1 MDNISVYLKG
11 EYVDEISRSLYEM
24 NVTNKKINENLDS
37 IAVSLNKIDTTTRR
51 QDVRERVIDLLYSFI
66 IPGEDK
72 FLGIQNMLALEVMLK
87 GDLTKGIERMIEV
100 AESYILGL
108 EKEPDAKYINLP
120 VSELIETL
128 RYMLEELGV
137 PRRNQK

>member
-1 MDNISVYLKG
+1 MEDIRVYLKG
-11 EYVDEISRSLYEM
+11 DCAEEISTSLF
-24 NVTNKKINENLDS
+24 KINENIENLVY
-37 IAVSLNKIDTTTRR
+37 IETAVNNIRKAYILK
-51 QDVRERVIDLLYSFI
+51 DVRTRVEDLLYSFI
-66 IPGEDK
+66 LSGEDK

-87 GDLTKGIERMIEV
+87 GNLQKGIERMIEV
-100 AESYILGL
+100 CEGYILGL
-108 EKEPDAKYINLP
+108 EREPDAKYINLP

>member
-1 MDNISVYLKG
+1 MEDINVYLKG
-11 EYVDEISRSLYEM
+11 DCVEEISTSLF
-24 NVTNKKINENLDS
+24 KINENIENLVYIETS
-37 IAVSLNKIDTTTRR
+37 VNNIRKAYILK
-51 QDVRERVIDLLYSFI
+51 DVRTRVEDLLYSFI
-66 IPGEDK
+66 LPGEDK

-87 GDLTKGIERMIEV
+87 GNLQKGIERMIEV
-100 AESYILGL
+100 CEGYILGL
-108 EKEPDAKYINLP
+108 EKEPDVKYINLP

>member
-1 MDNISVYLKG
+1 MEDINVYLKG
-11 EYVDEISRSLYEM
+11 DCVEEISTSLF
-24 NVTNKKINENLDS
+24 KINKNIENLVYIETS
-37 IAVSLNKIDTTTRR
+37 VNNIRKAYILK
-51 QDVRERVIDLLYSFI
+51 DVRTRVEDLLYSFI
-66 IPGEDK
+66 LPGEDK

-87 GDLTKGIERMIEV
+87 GNLQKGVERMIEV
-100 AESYILGL
+100 CEGYILGL
-108 EKEPDAKYINLP
+108 EKEPDEKYINLP

>member
-1 MDNISVYLKG
+1 MEDIRVYLKG
-11 EYVDEISRSLYEM
+11 DCVEEISTSLF
-24 NVTNKKINENLDS
+24 KINENIENLVYIEAS
-37 IAVSLNKIDTTTRR
+37 VNNIRKAYILK
-51 QDVRERVIDLLYSFI
+51 DVRTRVEDLLYSFI
-66 IPGEDK
+66 LPGEDK

-87 GDLTKGIERMIEV
+87 GNLQKGIKRMIEV
-100 AESYILGL
+100 CEGYILGL
-108 EKEPDAKYINLP
+108 EREPDAKYINLP

>member
-11 EYVDEISRSLYEM
+11 ECADEISRSLYEM

-37 IAVSLNKIDTTTRR
+37 IAVSLNKIDTRTRR
-51 QDVRERVIDLLYSFI
+51 QDVRTRVEDLLYSFI

-87 GDLTKGIERMIEV
+87 GNLVKGIERMIEV
-100 AESYILGL
+100 AVGL

-120 VSELIETL
+120 VSELIESL
-128 RYMLEELGV
+128 RYMLEELGI
-137 PRRNQK
+137 PRRKQK

>member
-1 MDNISVYLKG
+1 MEAINVYLKG
-11 EYVDEISRSLYEM
+11 DCVEEISTSLF
-24 NVTNKKINENLDS
+24 KINENIENLVY
-37 IAVSLNKIDTTTRR
+37 IETAVNKIREAYILK
-51 QDVRERVIDLLYSFI
+51 DVRTRVEDLLYSFI
-66 IPGEDK
+66 LPGEDK

-87 GDLTKGIERMIEV
+87 GNIQKGVERMIEV
-100 AESYILGL
+100 CEGYILGL
-108 EKEPDAKYINLP
+108 EKEPDEKYINLP

>member
-1 MDNISVYLKG
+1 MEDIRVYLKG
-11 EYVDEISRSLYEM
+11 DCVEEISTSLF
-24 NVTNKKINENLDS
+24 KINENIENLVYIETS
-37 IAVSLNKIDTTTRR
+37 VNKIRKAYILK
-51 QDVRERVIDLLYSFI
+51 DVRTRVEDLLYSFI
-66 IPGEDK
+66 LPGEDK

-87 GDLTKGIERMIEV
+87 GNLQKGVERMIEV
-100 AESYILGL
+100 CEGYILGL
-108 EKEPDAKYINLP
+108 EKEPDVKYINLP

>member
-1 MDNISVYLKG
+1 MEDINVYLKG
-11 EYVDEISRSLYEM
+11 DCVEEISTSLF
-24 NVTNKKINENLDS
+24 KINENIENLVY
-37 IAVSLNKIDTTTRR
+37 IETAVNNIRKAYILK
-51 QDVRERVIDLLYSFI
+51 DVRTRVEDLLYSFI

-87 GDLTKGIERMIEV
+87 GNIQKGIERMIEV
-100 AESYILGL
+100 CESYILGL
-108 EKEPDAKYINLP
+108 EKEPDVRYINLP

>member
-1 MDNISVYLKG
+1 MEDINVYLKG
-11 EYVDEISRSLYEM
+11 DCVEEISTSLY
-24 NVTNKKINENLDS
+24 KINENIENLVY
-37 IAVSLNKIDTTTRR
+37 IETAVNKIRKAYILK
-51 QDVRERVIDLLYSFI
+51 DVRTRVEDLLYSFI
-66 IPGEDK
+66 LSGEDK

-87 GDLTKGIERMIEV
+87 GNLQKGIERMIEV
-100 AESYILGL
+100 CEGYILGL
-108 EKEPDAKYINLP
+108 EREPDAKYINLP

>member
-1 MDNISVYLKG
+1 MEDINVYLKG
-11 EYVDEISRSLYEM
+11 DCVEEISTSLF
-24 NVTNKKINENLDS
+24 KINENIENLVY
-37 IAVSLNKIDTTTRR
+37 IETAVNNIRKAYILK
-51 QDVRERVIDLLYSFI
+51 DVRTRVEDLLYSFI
-66 IPGEDK
+66 LSGEDK

-87 GDLTKGIERMIEV
+87 GNLQKGVERMIEV
-100 AESYILGL
+100 CEGYILGL
-108 EKEPDAKYINLP
+108 EKEPDVKYINLP

>member
-1 MDNISVYLKG
+1 MEDINVYLKG
-11 EYVDEISRSLYEM
+11 DCVEEISTSLF
-24 NVTNKKINENLDS
+24 KINENIENLVYIETS
-37 IAVSLNKIDTTTRR
+37 VNNIRKAYILK
-51 QDVRERVIDLLYSFI
+51 DVRTRVEDLLYSFI
-66 IPGEDK
+66 LPGEDK

-87 GDLTKGIERMIEV
+87 GNIQKGVERMIEV
-100 AESYILGL
+100 CESYILGL
-108 EKEPDAKYINLP
+108 EKEPDEKYIELP